1 MADTI
6 DFVRT
11 IVEECSTFFYTLHV
25 FCHNYVQKINKR
37 GNKKGR
43 KIDYSARAV
52 EMMRYNHQNRRR
64 KMASPYILFFR
75 EQAKILKG
83 YKRYEKSDGKELSK
97 IVAGKW
103 RALSEEEKDIYRDQ
117 AHHINVTRMRRV
129 EVEERMG
136 QEEEGEEEEEE
147 KEKED
152 SDDISKQEAVPANR
166 KKQKKDL
173 SVELKTVPKKK
184 RRIRKAKKAAI
195 RDIDSMLGIE
205 EKKKEDDSKFLMI
218 DDDILSKLNR
228 ERGFTDKEP

>member
-64 KMASPYILFFR
+64 KMASPYILFFK

-136 QEEEGEEEEEE
+136 QEGEEE
-147 KEKED
+147 KKED
-152 SDDISKQEAVPANR
+152 SDDISKQEPVPVNR
-166 KKQKKDL
+166 KKKKKDL

-195 RDIDSMLGIE
+195 RDMDSMLGIE
-205 EKKKEDDSKFLMI
+205 EKKKEDDSKFLI
-218 DDDILSKLNR
+218 VDDDILSKLNR